1 MTGGAILRRRL
12 VEQNRLRR
20 HHLRQFVALGTADIL
35 MSTAQGERSSLL
47 VVEKRRLPLH
57 AVVALG
63 AAGNVGYGELFPM
76 DVFMAVLALCR
87 CGLEVHVDQL
97 GFKIWR
103 FVAVHARRR
112 AVRSQQHEFRL
123 GVVEAG
129 KLFPRLR
136 GVTGFASRHGAI
148 GPRLLHAI
156 SKLTFMRIAVAT
168 GAVEVA
174 PVVHRRLR
182 LELC

>member
-35 MSTAQGERSSLL
+35 MSTAQRECSSLL

-63 AAGNVGYGELFPM
+63 TARNVGYGELFPV
-76 DVFMAVLALCR
+76 DVFMAVLTLGR
-87 CGLEVHVDQL
+87 GRLEVNVDQL
-97 GFKIWR
+97 GFKIRR
-103 FVAVHARRR
+103 FVTVHARRR
-112 AVRSQQHEFRL
+112 AVRSQQYKLRL

-129 KLFPRLR
+129 KLFPCLR
-136 GVTGFASRHGAI
+136 VVTGFASCH
-148 GPRLLHAI
+148 
-156 SKLTFMRIAVAT
+156 
-168 GAVEVA
+168 
-174 PVVHRRLR
+174 
-182 LELC
+182 